1 MAWEFARGKLR
12 GDPLYRATA
21 AAGLLRDGTTLV
33 DVGCGQGLTLSV
45 LVHAPRLRADGQWPV
60 DALPPPRFA
69 RLVGI
74 ELRPHVARLAQ
85 QALGPA
91 VEILTADARDS
102 MPPQADTVLF
112 FDVLHLMPPED
123 QERVIAHAS
132 AALSPGG
139 TILIREADP
148 AGGWGFTAVR
158 LGNRLKSIV
167 VGRWRQQF
175 HFRTAEQWASLLTR
189 HGLETAVQPMGQGTP
204 FANLLVRAVRS
215 ANRPALLEMPDMD
228 NRGGRAPRHGIEFTP
243 EPERAR
249 DG

>member
-1 MAWEFARGKLR
+1 
-12 GDPLYRATA
+12 
-21 AAGLLRDGTTLV
+21 
-33 DVGCGQGLTLSV
+33 
-45 LVHAPRLRADGQWPV
+45 
-60 DALPPPRFA
+60 
-69 RLVGI
+69 
-74 ELRPHVARLAQ
+74 
-85 QALGPA
+85 
-91 VEILTADARDS
+91 

-123 QERVIAHAS
+123 QERVIARAS

-175 HFRTAEQWASLLTR
+175 HFRTADAWASLLTR
-189 HGLETAVQPMGQGTP
+189 HGLQAAVQPMGQGTP
-204 FANLLVRAVRS
+204 FANLLVRARS
-215 ANRPALLEMPDMD
+215 LSGSAGAARD
-228 NRGGRAPRHGIEFTP
+228 GRHGQSRRSGDARRGIEFTA

>member
-1 MAWEFARGKLR
+1 MLA
-12 GDPLYRATA
+12 
-21 AAGLLRDGTTLV
+21 
-33 DVGCGQGLTLSV
+33 
-45 LVHAPRLRADGQWPV
+45 HAPRLWAEGLWPDGVP
-60 DALPPPRFA
+60 PPPRFA

-74 ELRPHVARLAQ
+74 EVRPRVARLAQ

-91 VEILTADARDS
+91 VEVLPGDARDS
-102 MPPQADTVLF
+102 MPPQADSVLF

-123 QERVIAHAS
+123 QERVIDHAS

-148 AGGWGFTAVR
+148 AGGWRFAAVR
-158 LGNRLKSIV
+158 FGNRLKSIA

-175 HFRTAEQWASLLTR
+175 HFRTADAWASLLTR
-189 HGLETAVQPMGQGTP
+189 HGLQAAVQPMGQGTP

-215 ANRPALLEMPDMD
+215 ADRPALHEMADMD
-228 NRGGRAPRHGIEFTP
+228 DRGGRAARRGIEFTA
-243 EPERAR
+243 EPQRAR